1 MDLAAFKKMKKTAY
15 FINAAR
21 GPIMSEHDLVT
32 ALKTGE
38 IRGAATDV
46 YEFEPNVS
54 EELAEIENV
63 VITPHIGSN
72 VMEARKNM
80 VDEALDGVCAI
91 LRGERCQN
99 VVNRT
104 LQ

>member
-1 MDLAAFKKMKKTAY
+1 M
-15 FINAAR
+15 
-21 GPIMSEHDLVT
+21 
-32 ALKTGE
+32 
-38 IRGAATDV
+38 
-46 YEFEPNVS
+46 YELEPNVS

-99 VVNRT
+99 IVNRT